1 MTLLKFSIKGRRSL
15 SIMPGLMVGML
26 SGLLLAASYN
36 RQENSPVNPQP
47 AQMLSEIEHL
57 STAELEAFSL
67 KALSTLREKR
77 GLDADEGSG
86 AEEDY
91 EVGTINGWR
100 DVQLGIRNV
109 RRLLPLA
116 RQLTLESL
124 REAQVSD
131 PLKRSGLSREKRLI
145 DAVHK
150 IVLDPSLA
158 DTAEVRDDRLSEI
171 RIGPD
176 YALHLISD
184 DEAIFLLGH
193 ELTHVAARSGRL
205 NQFIEHVTET
215 ARLSADVELMEDQ
228 KEDLACDFTGAEVL
242 KRFIAL
248 HPKDEPEAE
257 RFARAVGYE
266 PPAVRLARAWDDFCA
281 SYNGDAGDEEHL
293 SHTQTLRA
301 LFGLDPKLKALMP
314 QDSISSTLCH

>member
-1 MTLLKFSIKGRRSL
+1 
-15 SIMPGLMVGML
+15 MPGLIVGML
-26 SGLLLAASYN
+26 LGLSLTASYN
-36 RQENSPVNPQP
+36 RQANSPVNPEP
-47 AQMLSEIEHL
+47 ARVLSEVEHL
-57 STAELEAFSL
+57 STAELETFSL
-67 KALSTLREKR
+67 KALSTLRERR
-77 GLDADEGSG
+77 GLSANHL
-86 AEEDY
+86 AEAEADY
-91 EVGTINGWR
+91 EAQTINGWR
-100 DVQLGIRNV
+100 EVHLGIRNV

-116 RQLTLESL
+116 RRLTLDAL
-124 REAQVSD
+124 REAQVGD
-131 PLKRSGLSREKRLI
+131 PLKKSGLSKEKRLI

-158 DTAEVRDDRLSEI
+158 DTAEVWDDRLSEI

-176 YALHLISD
+176 YALDLTSD

-205 NQFIEHVTET
+205 NQFIENVTET
-215 ARLSADVELMEDQ
+215 ARHSANVELMEDQ

-266 PPAVRLARAWDDFCA
+266 STAVRLARAWDDFCA

-293 SHTQTLRA
+293 SQAQTIRA
-301 LFGLDPKLKALMP
+301 LYGLDPELKALMP